1 MSHYQSILPE
11 FDVFK
16 APGPVRAPPGG
27 QMLGRVPTRAAEFI
41 LNPGLTA
48 MRGLGQDETA
58 PPIAPAADQAA
69 HWRSPTRDIG
79 TVAAIGVIAVVGAI
93 GYQIGKAMTPSGG
106 KEMTWA
112 LVGVPVTLFTGPL
125 GLGVMALYANY
136 GRH

>member
-1 MSHYQSILPE
+1 MTHYQSILPE

-58 PPIAPAADQAA
+58 PIAPPAAMA
-69 HWRSPTRDIG
+69 PTREIG

-112 LVGVPVTLFTGPL
+112 LVGIPVTLFTGPL

>member
-58 PPIAPAADQAA
+58 PPIAPAAAL
-69 HWRSPTRDIG
+69 PTREIG
-79 TVAAIGVIAVVGAI
+79 TVAAIGIIAVVGAI

-112 LVGVPVTLFTGPL
+112 LVGIPVTLFTGPL

>member
-1 MSHYQSILPE
+1 MSTYQSILPE

-16 APGPVRAPPGG
+16 APGPVTAPPGG
-27 QMLGRVPTRAAEFI
+27 QMLGRVPTRAAEFV

-48 MRGLGQDETA
+48 MRGLGADE
-58 PPIAPAADQAA
+58 APAPGVMPVSVATN
-69 HWRSPTRDIG
+69 REIG
-79 TVAAIGVIAVVGAI
+79 TIAAVGIIAVVGAI

-106 KEMTWA
+106 KETTWA
-112 LVGVPVTLFTGPL
+112 LIGIPVTLFTGPI